1 MQAAQVNMS
10 KNKLDNF
17 EVFPWNK
24 NFETG
29 IEVIDE
35 QHKKLVDLLNE
46 LANSLVRED
55 MSQVNDAFAQLAD
68 YAHYHFE
75 QEEAI
80 WSNYL
85 GDDSW
90 FISHQLSHSSF
101 LPRVLEL
108 KGIEGGS
115 PSQDVVEAVVKFLIR
130 WLAFHIID
138 DDKRLA
144 LVVTTMDGGSTLEDA
159 KVVADRKMNGSFRV
173 LIETVLKMYDG
184 LSTRTLDLMRERRAR
199 IIAEQELREVNRRL
213 EELSVTDQLTG
224 LYNRRHFE
232 RVLDREMK
240 RARRENKAVTLYMLD
255 IDYFKSLN
263 DHYGHSGGDVALKT
277 VGQKL
282 FEICRR
288 PSDYAFRIG
297 GEEFA
302 VISREHEED
311 DDLIFA
317 ELIRR
322 AVEDLA
328 IPNVKSEVN
337 GCLTVSVGGFAKIPT
352 KLDTVDTYMK
362 EADARLYRAKDA
374 GRNIVVTN

>member
-1 MQAAQVNMS
+1 LQAAKVNTL

-29 IEVIDE
+29 IEIIDE
-35 QHKKLVDLLNE
+35 QHKKLVYLLNE

-55 MSQVNDAFAQLAD
+55 MSKVNDAFAELAD
-68 YAHYHFE
+68 YAHYHFQ

-144 LVVTTMDGGSTLEDA
+144 LVVTSMDAGSTLEEA
-159 KVVADRKMNGSFRV
+159 KILADRKMNGSFRV

-199 IIAEQELREVNRRL
+199 IIAEQELRDANRRL

-232 RVLDREMK
+232 HVLDREMK

-328 IPNVKSEVN
+328 IANVKSKVSEY
-337 GCLTVSVGGFAKIPT
+337 LTVSVGGFAKIPT
-352 KLDTVDTYMK
+352 KQDTRDTYMK
-362 EADARLYRAKDA
+362 EADARLYRAKDG

>member
-1 MQAAQVNMS
+1 
-10 KNKLDNF
+10 
-17 EVFPWNK
+17 
-24 NFETG
+24 
-29 IEVIDE
+29 
-35 QHKKLVDLLNE
+35 
-46 LANSLVRED
+46 
-55 MSQVNDAFAQLAD
+55 
-68 YAHYHFE
+68 
-75 QEEAI
+75 
-80 WSNYL
+80 
-85 GDDSW
+85 
-90 FISHQLSHSSF
+90 
-101 LPRVLEL
+101 
-108 KGIEGGS
+108 
-115 PSQDVVEAVVKFLIR
+115 
-130 WLAFHIID
+130 
-138 DDKRLA
+138 
-144 LVVTTMDGGSTLEDA
+144 
-159 KVVADRKMNGSFRV
+159 
-173 LIETVLKMYDG
+173 
-184 LSTRTLDLMRERRAR
+184 
-199 IIAEQELREVNRRL
+199 LREANRRL

>member
-1 MQAAQVNMS
+1 MQVAQVNMS

-29 IEVIDE
+29 VEVIDE

-108 KGIEGGS
+108 KGIEGDS

-144 LVVTTMDGGSTLEDA
+144 LVVTSMDAGSTLEEA
-159 KVVADRKMNGSFRV
+159 KVLADRKMNGSFRV

-337 GCLTVSVGGFAKIPT
+337 DCLTVSVGGFAKIPT
-352 KLDTVDTYMK
+352 KQDTVDTYMK